1 MVEIDRFKN
10 KEIINKLIMINN
22 GNKNIET
29 KNEIQEKRKG
39 QRALM
44 KKNNKKKF
52 KQRKNKYYI

>member
-1 MVEIDRFKN
+1 MKAHKKVNNKN

-29 KNEIQEKRKG
+29 QNKIQEKRKG

-44 KKNNKKKF
+44 KKIIINK
-52 KQRKNKYYI
+52 II